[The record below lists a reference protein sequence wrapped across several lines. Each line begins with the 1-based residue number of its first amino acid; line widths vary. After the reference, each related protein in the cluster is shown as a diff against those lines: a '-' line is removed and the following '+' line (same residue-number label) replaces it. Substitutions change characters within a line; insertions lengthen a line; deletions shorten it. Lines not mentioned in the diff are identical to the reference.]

1 MMPAWTA
8 ASNSILSTMGLSVLQ
23 VDVVLPS
30 PDLVQSISDLKTVR
44 SIMKCI
50 FGEAQN
56 AHAPAR
62 YMRYGRIGEFPESP
76 ERVTRLLDGV
86 NRAGLDIAAPRSFAL
101 KHLAAVHSERY
112 LDFL

>member
-1 MMPAWTA
+1 MMPAWIA
-8 ASNSILSTMGLSVLQ
+8 ASSSVLSTMDLPDLQ

-30 PDLVQSISDLKTVR
+30 PDLVQSISALRTVR

-86 NRAGLDIAAPRSFAL
+86 NRAGLEVAAPRAFPL
-101 KHLAAVHSERY
+101 QHLA
-112 LDFL
+112 